1 MILFL
6 APPPGRAIS
15 GGFLYNEKIV
25 SLAPIDARKIDYR
38 FARYHEVD
46 RWLDSK
52 VDAILLD
59 SLLFSQLDLP
69 AVRRMARR
77 QPLGL
82 LYHHMPSMDPGL
94 SSQQQ
99 LARTGSEMRKLRHC
113 SLIIAPSRYVARTV
127 RSRFAH
133 RGWRPPT
140 IAVVRPGVSS
150 AHTNRSRAQNVL
162 REPDC
167 RGGMER
173 PARILTVANLHRR
186 KAQHRLL
193 DALERLRR
201 FSWRWDIVG
210 SHESDPDYAERFNDL
225 IRRSPVAGRVA
236 IHGVV
241 SPEQV
246 SDLYAEADLFAL
258 ASRFETFGMVFTEA
272 ASHAVPSVAEAVGGI
287 PEAVSHRESGLLC
300 RPGTSIEK
308 PLGALLASPQRR
320 RQLALCA
327 RRFAASLPDWET
339 QAALFSEALRRLR
352 PSCSAI
358 RGAKHGWTP

>member
-6 APPPGRAIS
+6 APPPGTAIS
-15 GGFLYNEKIV
+15 GGFLYNQKVV
-25 SLAPIDARKIDYR
+25 SSAPVDARKIDYR
-38 FARYHEVD
+38 FALYREVD
-46 RWLDSK
+46 RWSERE

-77 QPLGL
+77 PLGL
-82 LYHHMPSMDPGL
+82 LYHHMPSMDPDL

-113 SLIIAPSRYVARTV
+113 SLVIAPSRYVARTV

-150 AHTNRSRAQNVL
+150 VHTNRSRAQEVL
-162 REPDC
+162 RKPNSRSGAEK
-167 RGGMER
+167 
-173 PARILTVANLHRR
+173 PARILTVANLHPR

-193 DALERLRR
+193 EALERLRR

-210 SHESDPDYAERFNDL
+210 SHEAAPDYARRFEDL
-225 IRRSPVAGRVA
+225 VRRSPVAGRIA
-236 IHGVV
+236 IHGPV
-241 SPEQV
+241 SPEEV
-246 SDLYAEADLFAL
+246 NHLYTEADLFAL

-300 RPGTSIEK
+300 RPGTPIEK
-308 PLGALLASPQRR
+308 PLTALLASPQRR
-320 RQLALCA
+320 RQLGRSAL
-327 RRFAASLPDWET
+327 RFAATLPDWET
-339 QAALFSEALRRLR
+339 QAALFAEALRRLR

-358 RGAKHGWTP
+358 RGAKY